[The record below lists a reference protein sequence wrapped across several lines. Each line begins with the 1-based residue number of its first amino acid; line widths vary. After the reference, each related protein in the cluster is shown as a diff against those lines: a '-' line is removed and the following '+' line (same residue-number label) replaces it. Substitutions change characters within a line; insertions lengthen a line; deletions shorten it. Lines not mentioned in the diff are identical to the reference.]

1 MKKLMIAASVGWML
15 AASAGAQTAPVPA
28 ATPAAAVVSPA
39 KKQLVAKVLDILKP
53 GIDNLANSLAAAPAL
68 NLRQQLGQVLQ
79 QRVAP
84 ERREALARDLEADL
98 RKFVDET
105 GPMMRD
111 RAWKLAPSTMG
122 TLFEERFTEEEL
134 RQLVVM
140 LESPLYRKYH
150 GMGNDF
156 QRALGDKLLA
166 ETRPSVEPRW
176 KALEQTVMRRLNP
189 PDAASAPGR

>member
-1 MKKLMIAASVGWML
+1 MKKLMIAATVGWVL
-15 AASAGAQTAPVPA
+15 AASAGAQTAPAPA
-28 ATPAAAVVSPA
+28 APATPAVSAA

-53 GIDNLANSLAAAPAL
+53 GIDNLANGLAAAPAL

-84 ERREALARDLEADL
+84 ERREALAKDLEADL
-98 RKFVDET
+98 RKFVEET

-122 TLFEERFTEEEL
+122 VLFEERFTEEEL

-166 ETRPSVEPRW
+166 ETRPTLEPRW
-176 KALEQTVMRRLNP
+176 KALEQTVMRRLTP